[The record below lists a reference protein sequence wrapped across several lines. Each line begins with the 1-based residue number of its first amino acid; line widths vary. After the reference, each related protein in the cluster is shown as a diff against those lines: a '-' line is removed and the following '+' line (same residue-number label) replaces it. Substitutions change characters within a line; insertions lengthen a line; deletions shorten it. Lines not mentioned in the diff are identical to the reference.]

1 MKHSIHFIPNLGE
14 VFTMDYSQEYKQKLV
29 SADEAVKLIK
39 SGDWVDYGWCN
50 GTVDVLDQALAKRTD
65 ELKNVNLRGGILLK
79 PLAVFAREDAG
90 EHFTWNSWHMS
101 GIERKLIA
109 RGCAYYSPIR
119 YSELPRYYRESSC
132 PDDVAMIMV
141 APMDKHG
148 YFNFGPNA
156 SHLGAMCETAKHVIV
171 EVNENMPRCLGSTEC
186 GIHISDV
193 TYIVEGNNAP
203 IGELGA
209 GGPATDVDKKVA
221 QLIVDQI
228 PNGACL
234 QLGIGGMPNAVG
246 SLIAESDLKD
256 LGVHTEMYVDAFVDI
271 ARAGKINGSK
281 KNIDRF
287 RQVYGF
293 GAGTK
298 KMYDYLDENPEL
310 MSAPVSYTNDIR
322 SIAALDN
329 FISINNCVDIDLFG
343 QISSESSGIK
353 QISGAGGQLDFV
365 LGAYLS
371 NGGKSFICCSSTF
384 TDKQGVMHS
393 RIRPTLAEG
402 SIVTDTRANTHYV
415 VTEYGMV
422 NLKGLSSWQKA
433 EALISVAHPDFR
445 DELIAEAEKMHI
457 WRRSNK

>member
-1 MKHSIHFIPNLGE
+1 
-14 VFTMDYSQEYKQKLV
+14 MDFSEEYRQKLV
-29 SADEAVKLIK
+29 SADEAVKVIK
-39 SGDWVDYGWCN
+39 SGDWVDYGWCTN
-50 GTVDVLDQALAKRTD
+50 TVDALDKALAKRTD
-65 ELKNVNLRGGILLK
+65 ELKDIKLRGGILLK
-79 PLAVFAREDAG
+79 PLAVFEREDAG
-90 EHFTWNSWHMS
+90 EHFIWNSWHM
-101 GIERKLIA
+101 GGYERKLIN
-109 RGCAYYSPIR
+109 RGCAYYAPIR
-119 YSELPRYYRESSC
+119 YSELPRYYRELDC
-132 PDDVAMIMV
+132 PDDVAMFQV

-148 YFNFGPNA
+148 YFNFGPSA
-156 SHLGAMCETAKHVIV
+156 SHLGAMCETAKYIIV
-171 EVNENMPRCLGSTEC
+171 EVNENMPRCLGGTEN
-186 GIHISDV
+186 GIHISQINA
-193 TYIVEGNNAP
+193 IVEGENPP
-203 IGELGA
+203 IGELG
-209 GGPATDVDKKVA
+209 GGGAATEVDETVA
-221 QLIVDQI
+221 RLIVDQI

-271 ARAGKINGSK
+271 AKAGKITGAH
-281 KNIDRF
+281 KNIDRY

-343 QISSESSGIK
+343 QVSSESSGTK

-393 RIRPTLAEG
+393 RIRPTLVEG

-422 NLKGLSSWQKA
+422 NVKGLSTWQKA
-433 EALISVAHPDFR
+433 EALISIAHPDFR
-445 DELIAEAEKMHI
+445 DDLIKEAEKMHI

>member
-1 MKHSIHFIPNLGE
+1 
-14 VFTMDYSQEYKQKLV
+14 MDFQKEYQQKLV
-29 SADEAVKLIK
+29 SADEAVKIIK
-39 SGDWVDYGWCN
+39 SGDWVDYGWCT
-50 GTVDVLDQALAKRTD
+50 GTPDALDKALAKRTD
-65 ELKNVNLRGGILLK
+65 ELKDVKLRGGILLK
-79 PLAVFAREDAG
+79 PLAVFEREDAG
-90 EHFTWNSWHMS
+90 EHFCWNSWHMS
-101 GIERKLIA
+101 GIERKYIS
-109 RGCAYYSPIR
+109 RGFAYYSPIR
-119 YSELPRYYRESSC
+119 YSELPRYYRDSIQ
-132 PDDVAMIMV
+132 PDDVVMLMV

-156 SHLGAMCETAKHVIV
+156 SHLTAMCETSKKIIV
-171 EVNENMPRCLGSTEC
+171 EVNENMPRCLGGFEN
-186 GIHISDV
+186 GVHISDV
-193 TYIVEGNNAP
+193 TYSVEGDNPP
-203 IGELGA
+203 IGELGG
-209 GGPATDVDKKVA
+209 GGPATDVDKAVA
-221 QLIVDQI
+221 KLIVDEI

-271 ARAGKINGSK
+271 AKAGKINGSK

-287 RQVYGF
+287 RQTYGF

-322 SIAALDN
+322 SISALDN
-329 FISINNCVDIDLFG
+329 FMSINNAVDIDLFG

-353 QISGAGGQLDFV
+353 HISGAGGQLDFV

-384 TDKQGVMHS
+384 TTKDGKMQS
-393 RIRPTLAEG
+393 RIKPTLTQG
-402 SIVTDTRANTHYV
+402 SIVTDTRSNTHYV
-415 VTEYGMV
+415 VTEYGIV
-422 NLKGLSSWQKA
+422 NLKGLSAWERA
-433 EALISVAHPDFR
+433 EALISIAHPDFR

>member
-1 MKHSIHFIPNLGE
+1 MS
-14 VFTMDYSQEYKQKLV
+14 FTQEYQKKLTT
-29 SADEAVKLIK
+29 ADEAVKVVK
-39 SGDWVDYGWCN
+39 SGDRLEYGWCV
-50 GTVDVLDQALAKRTD
+50 TTPVALDEALAKRMPD
-65 ELKNVNLRGGILLK
+65 LENIQIHGGIVMR
-79 PLAVFAREDAG
+79 PLAITQIENPA
-90 EHFTWNSWHMS
+90 EHFTWNSWHM
-101 GIERKLIA
+101 GGLERKWINEGFSFYA
-109 RGCAYYSPIR
+109 PIR
-119 YSELPRYYRESSC
+119 YSELPSYYRDYLPET
-132 PDDVAMIMV
+132 DVVMMQV
-141 APMDKHG
+141 APMDAHG
-148 YFNFGPNA
+148 YFNFGPSA
-156 SHLGAMCETAKHVIV
+156 SHTAAMLEKAKCVIV
-171 EVNENMPRCLGSTEC
+171 EVNENMPRCLGGFEE
-186 GIHISDV
+186 GIHISKVDM
-193 TYIVEGNNAP
+193 IVEGNNPA
-203 IGELGA
+203 IDELG
-209 GGPATDVDKKVA
+209 GGGAATEVDQAVA
-221 QLIVDQI
+221 KLIVDQI
-228 PNGACL
+228 PDGACL

>member
-1 MKHSIHFIPNLGE
+1 
-14 VFTMDYSQEYKQKLV
+14 MDYTQEYKQKLV
-29 SADEAVKLIK
+29 SADEAVKVIK
-39 SGDWVDYGWCN
+39 SGDWVDYGWCT
-50 GTVDVLDQALAKRTD
+50 GTPDALDKALAKRTD
-65 ELKNVNLRGGILLK
+65 ELKDVNLRGGILLK
-79 PLAVFAREDAG
+79 PLAVFEREDAG

-101 GIERKLIA
+101 GIERKYIN
-109 RGCAYYSPIR
+109 RGFSYYAPIR
-119 YSELPRYYRESSC
+119 YSELPRYYRDSAT
-132 PDDVAMIMV
+132 PDDVAMFQV

-156 SHLGAMCETAKHVIV
+156 SHMMAVCETSKKVIV
-171 EVNENMPRCLGSTEC
+171 EVNKNMPRCLGGFENS
-186 GIHISDV
+186 IHISDV
-193 TYIVEGNNAP
+193 DFIVEGENPA
-203 IGELGA
+203 IGELG
-209 GGPATDVDKKVA
+209 GGGAATEIDQAVA
-221 QLIVDQI
+221 KLIVDEI

-246 SLIAESDLKD
+246 SMIAESDLKD

-287 RQVYGF
+287 RQTYGF
-293 GAGTK
+293 GAGTQ

-322 SIAALDN
+322 SISALDN
-329 FISINNCVDIDLFG
+329 FISINNAVNVDLFG
-343 QISSESSGIK
+343 QVNAESAGIK
-353 QISGAGGQLDFV
+353 HISGAGGQLDFV

-384 TDKQGVMHS
+384 VDKQGVMHS

>member
-1 MKHSIHFIPNLGE
+1 
-14 VFTMDYSQEYKQKLV
+14 MDFSEEYRQKLV
-29 SADEAVKLIK
+29 SADEAVKVIK
-39 SGDWVDYGWCN
+39 SGDWVDYGWCTN
-50 GTVDVLDQALAKRTD
+50 TVDALDKALAKRTD
-65 ELKNVNLRGGILLK
+65 ELKDIKLRGGILLK
-79 PLAVFAREDAG
+79 PLAVFEREDAG
-90 EHFTWNSWHMS
+90 EHFIWNSWHM
-101 GIERKLIA
+101 GGYERKLIN
-109 RGCAYYSPIR
+109 RGCAYYAPIR
-119 YSELPRYYRESSC
+119 YSELPRYYRELDC
-132 PDDVAMIMV
+132 PDDVAMFQV

-148 YFNFGPNA
+148 YFNFGPSA
-156 SHLGAMCETAKHVIV
+156 SHLGAMCETAKYIIV
-171 EVNENMPRCLGSTEC
+171 EVNENMPRCLGGTEN
-186 GIHISDV
+186 GIHISQV
-193 TYIVEGNNAP
+193 NAIVEGENPP
-203 IGELGA
+203 IGELG
-209 GGPATDVDKKVA
+209 GGGAATEVDKTVA
-221 QLIVDQI
+221 RLIVDQI

-271 ARAGKINGSK
+271 AKAGKITGAR
-281 KNIDRF
+281 KNIDRY

-343 QISSESSGIK
+343 QVSSESAGIK

-393 RIRPTLAEG
+393 RIRPTLVEG

-422 NLKGLSSWQKA
+422 NVKGLSTWQKA
-433 EALISVAHPDFR
+433 EALISIAHPDFR
-445 DELIAEAEKMHI
+445 DDLIKEAEKMHI